1 MVKISCEKHS
11 KFNYYCEDCQ
21 EANRVY
27 EIEQKVRN
35 LERGEIDDGP
45 TKPPRKK
52 LINSVW
58 LQKHRN
64 YKKYLKILIPIIIIV
79 VVLLSIFWFWPAWI
93 GPINLNDQLYDNK
106 AGGLNYYDFYF
117 LNFWSI
123 NFFFNKTA
131 LIGAFI
137 GCLLMSVPP
146 NRNLL
151 TMIGTLLKF
160 GKPSRIK
167 ALIFW
172 WTAGFV
178 LFYLLGMALD
188 SGGQF
193 SWVLYLYEN
202 EKITLSPFTILIDA
216 FSVLL
221 NQNNMNLEFI
231 FVYSR
236 LYLPII
242 YFIFAFSFS

>member
-1 MVKISCEKHS
+1 MVKKSCEKHT

-21 EANRVY
+21 EATRVY
-27 EIEQKVRN
+27 EIEQKVRDF
-35 LERGEIDDGP
+35 ERIELGEGP
-45 TKPPRKK
+45 TKPTRKK
-52 LINSVW
+52 LINSAW
-58 LQKHRN
+58 FQKHN
-64 YKKYLKILIPIIIIV
+64 KYKKYIKILILTIIIV

-93 GPINLNDQLYDNK
+93 GPINLNAQLYDNK

-137 GCLLMSVPP
+137 GCVLMSVPP

-151 TMIGTLLKF
+151 QMIGTLLKF

-172 WTAGFV
+172 LPAGFILGY
-178 LFYLLGMALD
+178 LFGMALD
-188 SGGQF
+188 SGGRF

-202 EKITLSPFTILIDA
+202 DEITLSPFTILIDA
-216 FSVLL
+216 FDVLL
-221 NQNNMNLEFI
+221 NQNNMNI
-231 FVYSR
+231 
-236 LYLPII
+236 
-242 YFIFAFSFS
+242 